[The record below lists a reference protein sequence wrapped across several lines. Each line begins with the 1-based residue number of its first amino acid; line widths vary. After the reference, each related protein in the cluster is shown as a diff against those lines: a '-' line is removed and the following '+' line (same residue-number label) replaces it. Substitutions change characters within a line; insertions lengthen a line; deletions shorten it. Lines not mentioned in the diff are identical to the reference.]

1 MGGDSL
7 KAYDVPERVKTYDID
22 MDVMHPLRHKM
33 IEIILDIVPFD
44 QEATLKVMDLGVG
57 TGILSARVLKKF
69 PNSKVTAIDGAE
81 AMMDIATERLGPM
94 ADRLN
99 WIIADFRQLPA
110 ETLVADSY
118 DLVISSYA
126 LHHLNAGEKLVLLK
140 KVVCALKPG
149 GWFLNADITVAEDE
163 SIEQRLQQLRVEGVT
178 SRASASDKR
187 FASVEST
194 RAYLSQMQI
203 AENDQPQTA
212 AIDLKIIREAG
223 LPAAEIFWKELNE
236 VVIGGP
242 KPADG
247 KKNE

>member
-1 MGGDSL
+1 MVGDSL

-33 IEIILDIVPFD
+33 IEIILDILPYD
-44 QEATLKVMDLGVG
+44 QDTALKVMDLGVG
-57 TGILSARVLKKF
+57 TGIFSARVLEEF
-69 PNSKVTAIDGAE
+69 PNSRVTAIDGAE

-110 ETLVADSY
+110 GTLAADSY

-126 LHHLNAGEKLVLLK
+126 LHHLNAGEKLALLK
-140 KVVCALKPG
+140 QVVKALKPG
-149 GWFLNADITVAEDE
+149 GWLLNADIAVAEDE
-163 SIEQRLQQLRVEGVT
+163 SIEQRMQQLRVEGVM
-178 SRASASDKR
+178 SRASAADKR
-187 FASVEST
+187 FASLEST

-203 AENDQPQTA
+203 AENDQPQTVA
-212 AIDLKIIREAG
+212 TDLKIIRESG

-236 VVIGGP
+236 AVIGGP
-242 KPADG
+242 KPVDCG
-247 KKNE
+247 PR

>member
-7 KAYDVPERVKTYDID
+7 KAYDVPERVRTYDID

-33 IEIILDIVPFD
+33 IEIILDIVPFA
-44 QEATLKVMDLGVG
+44 QEAALKVMDLGAG
-57 TGILSARVLKKF
+57 TGIFSARVLEKF
-69 PNSKVTAIDGAE
+69 PNAKLTAIDGAE
-81 AMMDIATERLGPM
+81 AMIDIAADRLGPM
-94 ADRLN
+94 AGRLN

-118 DLVISSYA
+118 DFVVSSYA
-126 LHHLNAGEKLVLLK
+126 LHHLNAGEKLALLK
-140 KVVCALKPG
+140 QVVGALKPG
-149 GWFLNADITVAEDE
+149 GWFLNADIVVAEDE
-163 SIEQRLQQLRVEGVT
+163 AIERRLQQLRVTGVM

-212 AIDLKIIREAG
+212 ATDLKIIRDAG
-223 LPAAEIFWKELNE
+223 LPTAEIFWKELNE
-236 VVIGGP
+236 VVTGGP
-242 KPADG
+242 RLVDI
-247 KKNE
+247 

>member
-7 KAYDVPERVKTYDID
+7 KAYDVPERVKTYDND

-57 TGILSARVLKKF
+57 TGIFSARVLKKF

-94 ADRLN
+94 ADRLK

-110 ETLVADSY
+110 GTLAADSY

-126 LHHLNAGEKLVLLK
+126 LHHLNAGEKLALLK
-140 KVVCALKPG
+140 QVVCALKPG
-149 GWFLNADITVAEDE
+149 SWFLNADIVVAEDE

-187 FASVEST
+187 FSSVEST

-212 AIDLKIIREAG
+212 ATDLGIIREAG

-236 VVIGGP
+236 AVIGGP
-242 KPADG
+242 KPTDR
-247 KKNE
+247 

>member
-7 KAYDVPERVKTYDID
+7 KAYDVPERVRTYDID

-33 IEIILDIVPFD
+33 IEIILDIVPFNR
-44 QEATLKVMDLGVG
+44 EAALKVMDLGAG
-57 TGILSARVLKKF
+57 TGIFSARVLEKF
-69 PNSKVTAIDGAE
+69 PNARVTAVDGAE
-81 AMMDIATERLGPM
+81 AMVDIAADRLGPL

-99 WIIADFRQLPA
+99 WVIADFRQLPA

-140 KVVCALKPG
+140 QVVCVLKTG
-149 GWFLNADITVAEDE
+149 GWFLNADIVVAEDE
-163 SIEQRLQQLRVEGVT
+163 SIEQRMQQLRVAGVM
-178 SRASASDKR
+178 SRASAGDQR
-187 FASVEST
+187 FASAEST
-194 RAYLSQMQI
+194 RAYLSQLQI

-212 AIDLKIIREAG
+212 ATDLKIIRDAG

-236 VVIGGP
+236 VVTGGP
-242 KPADG
+242 RLLDR
-247 KKNE
+247 